1 VRSVDRPNLALTF
14 LDKGDNVGND
24 LRFLLDLHAPSSSLS
39 TSSCSSVGSTI
50 VYCTTRKDTDKM
62 CTFFQTRLRRTNVQ
76 KYHGGLDQEA
86 RKLAHQQ
93 FISGA
98 APIIVATTAFGMGI
112 DKPDIRRV
120 VHWGVAKSMEEYYQQ
135 VGRAGR
141 DGLPSDCY
149 TFFKPSDFTKF
160 KDPFWWTGTPAEQMP
175 DRLAGLDTFR
185 TFCESTTNCKRRDI
199 LVHFNETPT
208 FEKCTNC
215 CNCLRASDPA
225 TRPRDFT
232 NEAVSIMTAVQSFN
246 GGVSKTKLLPEVT
259 KVHALLRTKLRLS
272 SGALLPNR
280 TKDFFEKLLSPLAMA
295 GFLVRSTVKGRY
307 RTYEAFRMSDIAR
320 AFRSTYDGSQ
330 RIMLPPPISMLK

>member
-1 VRSVDRPNLALTF
+1 
-14 LDKGDNVGND
+14 
-24 LRFLLDLHAPSSSLS
+24 
-39 TSSCSSVGSTI
+39 
-50 VYCTTRKDTDKM
+50 M
-62 CTFFQTRLRRTNVQ
+62 CTFLQMRLRHTNVQ